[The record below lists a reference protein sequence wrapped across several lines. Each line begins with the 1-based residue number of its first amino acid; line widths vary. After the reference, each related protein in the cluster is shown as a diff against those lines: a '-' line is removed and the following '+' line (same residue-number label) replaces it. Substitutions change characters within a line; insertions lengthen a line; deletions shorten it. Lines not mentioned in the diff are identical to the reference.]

1 MNMFNKIK
9 EKNINYKK
17 EDIYISIL
25 KLAKEKELEGFDYN
39 DIYDLAEEKKY
50 LSNEELDKIKNNNI
64 DYRDDILKNKKIKLE
79 AIFVEVA
86 NMQFSCSDKKS
97 IMSFE
102 SYFKLI
108 EHEELSEARKN
119 AREARWLA
127 IIAIII
133 SLISVLLSSKPTEL
147 KNPVKLDDGQWQE
160 IQNSKVDISN
170 LKSKLDVIIKN
181 QKEDIELK
189 EISGITLE

>member
-1 MNMFNKIK
+1 MFNKIK